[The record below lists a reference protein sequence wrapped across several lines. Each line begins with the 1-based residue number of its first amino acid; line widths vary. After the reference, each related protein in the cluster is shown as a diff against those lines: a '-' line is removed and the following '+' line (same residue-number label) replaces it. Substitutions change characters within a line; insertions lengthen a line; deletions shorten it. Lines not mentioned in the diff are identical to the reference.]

1 MIKFFN
7 KIRRG
12 SLEESNFSKYLLY
25 AIGEI
30 LLVMIGILLALE
42 VSNWN
47 DERKEREIKKS
58 MLAGVLRGLVKDS
71 SDIAFNIR
79 VHSQSLNSQKIVI
92 GWIEG
97 NSPFPDSLKRHISL
111 CFRFTQFVS
120 QDGPYE
126 ILKTTGLRL
135 ITNDTLQEEISSL
148 YDVDYDLQDEHEK
161 YYTSL
166 IMKSMQDI
174 NQDFFD
180 VSNPVVYGAPNYE
193 GAMTPL
199 SPEQLRTDNRFNYHL
214 KTSMYENK
222 MFIFYVMD
230 LVRKRINRVKK
241 MIRKELEKE

>member
-1 MIKFFN
+1 MPFFN
-7 KIRRG
+7 KIRKNEIKTDGMKRY
-12 SLEESNFSKYLLY
+12 FLY

-42 VSNWN
+42 VNN
-47 DERKEREIKKS
+47 TNEERKEREVEKS

-79 VHSQSLNSQKIVI
+79 IHLQSLNSQRIVI

-135 ITNDTLQEEISSL
+135 ITNDSLQEEISSL

-166 IMKSMQDI
+166 IMKSMWDI

-199 SPEQLRTDNRFNYHL
+199 HAELLRTDNRFKYHL
-214 KTSMYENK
+214 KTSMFENK

-230 LVRKRINRVKK
+230 LVRKRIDNVK
-241 MIRKELEKE
+241 MLIRKEMDKN